1 MSLEALKIG
10 FMQGR
15 LSPQLLSRM
24 QTFPAGYWR
33 EELYLAAKLGFSQVE
48 WTVDSPTISINPILD
63 SESQIQIRSEC
74 ARHKIEL
81 NSVTCDFFMENPL
94 WDSDFQSLTLLRNT
108 FQRLFRATDN
118 LGPLCLVVPLVD
130 NSRLRNLS
138 DFDLVVNFLFECNL
152 EKYPIVI
159 AFESSVQPKF
169 LSESIRSLP
178 KNLFGITLDIGNS
191 ASLGFDSSEEFSLF
205 GDRIVNVHLKD
216 RLLNGPSVPFG
227 TGHTNFREYFKLLR
241 QSGYVGNLILQSY
254 RSKSNYVSEI
264 IHSRNYTLAMNE
276 GLKSI

>member
-1 MSLEALKIG
+1 MSREALKIG

-33 EELYLAAKLGFSQVE
+33 EELYLAAKLGFSHVE

-63 SESQIQIRSEC
+63 PEGRIQIRSEC

-81 NSVTCDFFMENPL
+81 TSVTCDFFMENPL
-94 WDSDFQSLTLLRNT
+94 WDSNFESLTLLRNT
-108 FQRLFRATDN
+108 FEKLFQATDN

-138 DFDLVVNFLFECNL
+138 DFDLVVNFLFECKL
-152 EKYPIVI
+152 EKYPIIV
-159 AFESSVQPKF
+159 AFESSTQPKYF
-169 LSESIRSLP
+169 AESIRSLP

-191 ASLGFDSSEEFSLF
+191 TSLGFDCSEELSLF
-205 GDRIVNVHLKD
+205 DKRIVNVHLKD
-216 RLLNGPSVPFG
+216 RLLNGSSVPFG
-227 TGHTNFREYFKLLR
+227 TGDTNFREYLKLLR
-241 QSGYVGNLILQSY
+241 QTGYAGNLILQSY
-254 RSKSNYVSEI
+254 RSKINYISEI
-264 IHSRNYTLAMNE
+264 IHSKNYVLAINE